1 MIIDGRVKYRH
12 IQCFLEVAR
21 RRSLVK
27 AADALA
33 ITQPAVS
40 KTLKELEE
48 ILGVRLFERSRKG
61 VELTQFGDVL
71 LHYAGASLAALK
83 QGLDSVAQA
92 RMSGD
97 SFLNVGVLPSVAA
110 RIFPEAVQRFEAEA
124 IGTVLT
130 MEAGP
135 NRFLLGRLRVGELDL
150 VVGRL
155 ADPEQMQG
163 LSFTHLYSESVSLVV
178 RRGHPLLDEP
188 SADLARI
195 ADFTVLYPT
204 REAIIRPYVE
214 RLLIAHGVT
223 HLPKRVETISDTFG
237 RIYTLDS
244 DAVWIISSGVV
255 ARDIANGDLV
265 ELPVKT
271 AETLGPVGLTTRAD
285 TPPTPALILM
295 QACLRFA
302 AEKAR

>member
-130 MEAGP
+130 METGP

-188 SADLARI
+188 LADLLRI
-195 ADFTVLYPT
+195 ADYTVLYPT

-214 RLLIAHGVT
+214 RLLIANGVT

>member
-1 MIIDGRVKYRH
+1 M
-12 IQCFLEVAR
+12 
-21 RRSLVK
+21 
-27 AADALA
+27 
-33 ITQPAVS
+33 
-40 KTLKELEE
+40 
-48 ILGVRLFERSRKG
+48 
-61 VELTQFGDVL
+61 
-71 LHYAGASLAALK
+71 
-83 QGLDSVAQA
+83 
-92 RMSGD
+92 
-97 SFLNVGVLPSVAA
+97 
-110 RIFPEAVQRFEAEA
+110 QRFEAEA

-130 MEAGP
+130 METGP

-188 SADLARI
+188 LADLLRI
-195 ADFTVLYPT
+195 ADYTVLYPT

-214 RLLIAHGVT
+214 RLLIANGVT

>member
-130 MEAGP
+130 METGP

-214 RLLIAHGVT
+214 RLLIANGVT

>member
-1 MIIDGRVKYRH
+1 MIDGRVKYRH

>member
-130 MEAGP
+130 METGP

-155 ADPEQMQG
+155 SDPEQMQG

-188 SADLARI
+188 SADLSRI
-195 ADFTVLYPT
+195 ADCTVLYPT

-214 RLLIAHGVT
+214 RLLIANGVT

-302 AEKAR
+302 AEKAL

>member
-265 ELPVKT
+265 EVPVKT

>member
-40 KTLKELEE
+40 KTLKELED

-214 RLLIAHGVT
+214 RLMIANGVS

>member
-255 ARDIANGDLV
+255 ARDIANGDLG